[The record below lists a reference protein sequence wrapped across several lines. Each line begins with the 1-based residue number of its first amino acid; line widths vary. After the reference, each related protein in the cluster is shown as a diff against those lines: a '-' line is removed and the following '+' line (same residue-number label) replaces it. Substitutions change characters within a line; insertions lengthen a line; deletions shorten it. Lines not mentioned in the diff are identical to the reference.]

1 MFSLR
6 GQPPCYQRAAWA
18 AAGLR
23 EPPVATRNY
32 TLADAMALHEAHRQ
46 GQAEGFVAGAAAEA
60 EENRRRDEER
70 DGAIR
75 WALSQAAE
83 AQTMAIQALQ
93 SVQQQQ
99 ALVLHLQQ
107 DIEKLKPKANPQAAA
122 QMDTEGPQGP
132 VPDPALDFMNAVAD
146 NVKLFNV
153 CRMNADEEPLS
164 KRLRGLHEKT
174 HKG

>member
-1 MFSLR
+1 MFTLR

-32 TLADAMALHEAHRQ
+32 TLADAMALHEARKQ
-46 GQAEGFVAGAAAEA
+46 GQGEGFVAGAAAEA

-83 AQTMAIQALQ
+83 AQAFAIQALQ
-93 SVQQQQ
+93 ALQQQQ
-99 ALVLHLQQ
+99 GLVLHLQQ
-107 DIEKLKPKANPQAAA
+107 EIEKLKLKANSQESA
-122 QMDTEGPQGP
+122 QMNTEGPQGT
-132 VPDPALDFMNAVAD
+132 VLDPALNFMDAVAD

-153 CRMNADEEPLS
+153 CRRNAAEEPHS
-164 KRLRGLHEKT
+164 KRQRGSHEKI
-174 HKG
+174 HQG

>member
-1 MFSLR
+1 MFTLR

-75 WALSQAAE
+75 HLSLS
-83 AQTMAIQALQ
+83 TSPQ
-93 SVQQQQ
+93 SSVDTSSHHRTNSDTAPQ
-99 ALVLHLQQ
+99 
-107 DIEKLKPKANPQAAA
+107 ISKAGEQ
-122 QMDTEGPQGP
+122 
-132 VPDPALDFMNAVAD
+132 
-146 NVKLFNV
+146 
-153 CRMNADEEPLS
+153 
-164 KRLRGLHEKT
+164 RLNYKMIHVTRA
-174 HKG
+174 